1 MSSLVGSLLVVL
13 YAAALLGVACC
24 ATLQAVKRNIQ
35 DDRKENE
42 ND

>member
-1 MSSLVGSLLVVL
+1 MSNLVGGLLVVL
-13 YAAALLGVACC
+13 YAAVLLGVAGC

-35 DDRKENE
+35 EEGKEDE